1 MTMNK
6 IDFKLNAK
14 KNSILCGAKTEGEL
28 QQYLLLSNTG
38 DKVDVGGYDLP
49 LVIDFSGVRFTRDKI
64 PILIEHDTDR
74 RFGHSTSLNILHSG
88 EKATCLSHDITG
100 PMIYATCVRSGDS
113 DNAKEIETELNNGLP
128 FQVSVGGYIEEMER
142 FDGKKDGMTVNGI
155 KMSGRFLIARK
166 TVIQE
171 ISICMF
177 GADDKTSVELSLK
190 KGKLEMNFT
199 TWLTE
204 AGFEEGKLT
213 EKQNSIAKILYE
225 KGVSPAECKTILES
239 SVIIPTPTPSPT
251 PEPNDNHFD
260 EVKRLEGIKTIKEKY
275 AERFKNRKFKQN
287 GKEKNFDEVFND
299 VVDDV
304 KMTAK
309 DFELF
314 CMKENLKSETVPT
327 PNFQMKDQTVDA
339 DVLTINLLREMG
351 RVPESAQ
358 DVNTGKKY
366 GIEHWFSE
374 KAIDRANNCREYQH
388 ISIHSVLQYAIK
400 MATGCTYPGQ
410 TIGSSQ
416 FLREATEAVQ
426 YLKMKNYAER
436 HNGFGMASTASTV
449 DISRVWDDVGNK
461 EIEAA
466 FRLVETSWQKWVATK
481 NVRDFRPVHIYGIE
495 RTGLLTPLGHDG
507 SFERGGMAESERT
520 VVAQTYGRM
529 EGISRNQLINDDV
542 GALDMLWS
550 SLGSLAPRTYEEVV
564 YATFLG
570 NLDTMFNATIGNK
583 ATTGSELSYDGICLT
598 NALAGKRVTADG
610 SPILSSPK
618 YLLVGNTLEM
628 RAKALMYDDY
638 VNWNTKSKN
647 APTTKNN
654 VQRMFEVIKTPYID
668 NTLIKQKVNPAT
680 VGESF
685 PGQSSTEYFLM
696 PDAND
701 PNGTPIVACF
711 LNGNKIPTV
720 ESEQADFERLGMQWR
735 CYTDFGVN
743 IWKPES
749 AVMATGEAAA

>member
-1 MTMNK
+1 MKKTN
-6 IDFKLNAK
+6 IEFKLNAK
-14 KNSILCGAKTEGEL
+14 TNSILCGAKQEGDL

-49 LVIDFSGVRFTRDKI
+49 LVIDFSGVEFARDKI
-64 PILIEHDTDR
+64 PILIEHDLES
-74 RFGHSTSLNILHSG
+74 RFGHSTSLNILKSG

-113 DNAKEIETELNNGLP
+113 DKAKEIEAELNNGLP

-142 FDGKKDGMTVNGI
+142 FEKKDGTVVNGI
-155 KMSGRFLIARK
+155 KMTGRFLIARK
-166 TVIQE
+166 TVIKE

-177 GADDKTSVELSLK
+177 GADDKTSVELSLN
-190 KGKLEMNFT
+190 KGKIEMNFT
-199 TWLTE
+199 TWLSE

-213 EKQNSIAKILYE
+213 EKQCKIAKILFE
-225 KGVSPAECKTILES
+225 KGASPEDCKTVLETGPI
-239 SVIIPTPTPSPT
+239 VPTPNQNT
-251 PEPNDNHFD
+251 EPQDSHFE
-260 EVKRLEGIKTIKEKY
+260 EVKRLEGIKTVKEKY

-287 GKEKNFDEVFND
+287 GKELTFEEAYNNAI
-299 VVDDV
+299 DDV
-304 KMTAK
+304 KMTVK

-314 CMKENLKSETVPT
+314 CVKENLKSENVPA
-327 PNFQMKDQTVDA
+327 PNFQIKDQTVDS

-374 KAIDRANNCREYQH
+374 KAIERANNCKEYQR
-388 ISIHSVLQYAIK
+388 ISLHSILQYAIK
-400 MATGCTYPGQ
+400 EATGSVYPGQ
-410 TIGSSQ
+410 TVGSAQ
-416 FLREATEAVQ
+416 FLREASEAVQ
-426 YLKMKNYAER
+426 YLKMRSYAER
-436 HNGFGMASTASTV
+436 RSLGMSSTASTV
-449 DISRVWDDVGNK
+449 DISKVWDDVGNK

-466 FRLVETSWQKWVATK
+466 FRLVETSWQRWVATK
-481 NVRDFRPVHIYGIE
+481 NVRDFRPTHIYGIE

-520 VVAQTYGRM
+520 VTAQTYGRM

-638 VNWNTKSKN
+638 VNWNVKSKN

-654 VQRMFEVIKTPYID
+654 VQKMFEVIKTPYID

-680 VGESF
+680 VGEPF
-685 PGQSSTEYFLM
+685 PGQSSTEYFLL

-720 ESEQADFERLGMQWR
+720 ESEPADFERLGMQWR

-749 AVMATGEAAA
+749 AVMATGEAAT